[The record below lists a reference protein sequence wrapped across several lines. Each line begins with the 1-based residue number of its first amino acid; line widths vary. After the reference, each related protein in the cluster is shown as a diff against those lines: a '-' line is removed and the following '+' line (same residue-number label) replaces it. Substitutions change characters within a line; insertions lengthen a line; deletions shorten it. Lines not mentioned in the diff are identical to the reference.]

1 MAKPFRCNPLF
12 IIFLFLLT
20 LSIAPPFS
28 AEPPPQPPSA
38 ACKSTPFHKLC
49 LSMLS
54 SFRRSPSN
62 PDNYGKFSVKQ
73 CLKHARKL
81 SDSIAD
87 FVANNT
93 KQKLLLTSSEIGAL
107 DDCRQLQELTAEYLE
122 LIAGEL
128 KSATSNMSAALVC
141 RVQSL
146 LSAVVTNQQ
155 TCFDGL
161 VEAGSGIA
169 ASLAAPLGDAAALY
183 RVSLGLVTHAL
194 GRRRRRGAAVSWRRG
209 AMELNWARFPTSQIF
224 EILHLPNKSTRQGR
238 ILEELLGG
246 GVHVNATVTVSP
258 YGGANF
264 TSINDAIALAPNNSI
279 VDDGY
284 FVIYAKQGYYEEY
297 VVVPRSK
304 KNIMLIGDGIN
315 ATVITGNRSVI
326 DGWTTF
332 NSATFVV
339 YGERFVAMGITFQNT
354 AGPEKHQAVA
364 ARNNADISTF
374 YRCSFLGYQ
383 DTLYAHSLR
392 QFYRDC
398 DIYGTVDFIFGN
410 AAAIFQNCNL
420 YARKPMPDQKIAF
433 TAQGRTDPNQNTGI
447 SIQNCTIGAAPDLA
461 GEFVSSGD
469 TSNVTL
475 TNYLGRPWKEYSR
488 TVYMQSYI
496 GEFINPVGWL
506 EWNGT
511 NGLDTLYYGEYE
523 NYGPGAN
530 TSSRVRW
537 PGYSVMNATQAFNFT
552 VYNFTM
558 GDTWLPNTT
567 IPFSAGLMQ

>member
-1 MAKPFRCNPLF
+1 MAKPFRCNLLPMLVV
-12 IIFLFLLT
+12 FLFT
-20 LSIAPPFS
+20 LSLAPPFS
-28 AEPPPQPPSA
+28 AELPPQPPSA

-49 LSMLS
+49 LSILS
-54 SFRRSPSN
+54 AFRHSPSN

-73 CLKHARKL
+73 CLKHALKL

-87 FVANNT
+87 FVAGNT
-93 KQKLLLTSSEIGAL
+93 KQKLLLSSSEIGAL
-107 DDCRQLQELTAEYLE
+107 DDCRQLQELSADYLE

-128 KSATSNMSAALVC
+128 KSATTNMSEALVC

-161 VEAGSGIA
+161 AEAGSGIA
-169 ASLAAPLGDAAALY
+169 AALAAPLGDAAALY

-194 GRRRRRGAAVSWRRG
+194 EGRRRRRRGGALSGRRG
-209 AMELNWARFPTSQIF
+209 AMELNWARFPTSELF
-224 EILHLPNKSTRQGR
+224 EEKQMLHLPNKSSRKRR

-246 GVHVNATVTVSP
+246 GIHVNATVTVSP

-264 TSINDAIALAPNNSI
+264 TSINDAVALAPNNSI

-297 VVVPRSK
+297 VVIPRSK
-304 KNIMLIGDGIN
+304 KNIMLVGDGIN
-315 ATVITGNRSVI
+315 ATVITGNRSVV

-339 YGERFVAMGITFQNT
+339 YGERFVAMGITFENT

-364 ARNNADISTF
+364 TRNNADISTF
-374 YRCSFLGYQ
+374 YRCSFVGYQ

-420 YARKPMPDQKIAF
+420 YARKPMPNQKIAF

-461 GEFVSSGD
+461 LELASP
-469 TSNVTL
+469 L
-475 TNYLGRPWKEYSR
+475 ANYLGRPWKEYSR

-511 NGLDTLYYGEYE
+511 SGLDTLYYGEYE
-523 NYGPGAN
+523 NYGPGSN
-530 TSSRVRW
+530 TSSRVQW

-567 IPFSAGLMQ
+567 IPFSPGLMQV